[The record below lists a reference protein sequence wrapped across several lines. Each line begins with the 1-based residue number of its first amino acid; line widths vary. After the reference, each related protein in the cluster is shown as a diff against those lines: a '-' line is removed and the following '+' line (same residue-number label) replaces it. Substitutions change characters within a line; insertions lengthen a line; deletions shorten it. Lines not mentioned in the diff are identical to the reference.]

1 MGVLVMAPQRET
13 WNRLNLLLDEVVE
26 ALDAACIPVSS
37 QSIEPGP
44 PSWSNCCDDGHAY
57 IRIVRMH
64 MVDPFPSQSRNPTH
78 CRNIGALVEVG
89 VLRCAPTL
97 DNQGNPPKP
106 EQMTMS
112 ALEQTQDMSVIHSVL
127 TSHNP
132 AWSSNPVVLDTWV
145 PLGPT
150 GGCVGGA
157 WQAWID
163 VAVCP
168 PECPTSPTSPGES
181 P

>member
-1 MGVLVMAPQRET
+1 TCGSRQPTVCVVPVRCGRRITSRIWLPMGVLVMAPQRET

-89 VLRCAPTL
+89 VL
-97 DNQGNPPKP
+97 
-106 EQMTMS
+106 
-112 ALEQTQDMSVIHSVL
+112 
-127 TSHNP
+127 
-132 AWSSNPVVLDTWV
+132 
-145 PLGPT
+145 
-150 GGCVGGA
+150 
-157 WQAWID
+157 
-163 VAVCP
+163 
-168 PECPTSPTSPGES
+168 
-181 P
+181 